1 LIQKDLDVKNEF
13 TAAFSKVIA
22 NQVELA
28 GIIESLVAAAT
39 SEGHVSEG
47 EDLIAELDELNS
59 RVTALT
65 HHLSEQY
72 VKGS

>member
-1 LIQKDLDVKNEF
+1 MKDEF

-28 GIIESLVAAAT
+28 GIIESLVEAAM
-39 SEGHVSEG
+39 SKGNVSEG
-47 EDLIAELDELNS
+47 EEVIAELDQLNS

-65 HHLSEQY
+65 HYLSEQHAR
-72 VKGS
+72 GS

>member
-1 LIQKDLDVKNEF
+1 MRDEF

-28 GIIESLVAAAT
+28 GIIESLVEAAI
-39 SEGHVSEG
+39 SKGHVSEG
-47 EDLIAELDELNS
+47 EDMLAELNELNS

-72 VKGS
+72 VKVLIRAST